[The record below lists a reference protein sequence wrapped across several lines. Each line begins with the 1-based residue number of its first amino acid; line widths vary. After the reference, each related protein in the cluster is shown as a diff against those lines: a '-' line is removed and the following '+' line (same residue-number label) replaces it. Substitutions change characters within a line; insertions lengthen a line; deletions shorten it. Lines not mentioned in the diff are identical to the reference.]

1 NLFFIGSYALNPFNK
16 LSIGVNANIAY
27 QGNFGAPGWGFG
39 FDAGISYRL
48 LYDPYFGHHIIGIA
62 YKNLFSPFGNGKI
75 SMPYSSQIKMQY
87 HVSFFRNRF
96 NFDYQIAFNDLNSKN
111 SFFVNGSKKID
122 WDMGFQIGAEVIKNL
137 RITAIADLNQETKL
151 SSFGLVAGMDLQKL
165 KNSRNLSFSYQY
177 LQNLKTDLIGMHS
190 LYTAARM
197 GIHRE
202 QIFARNMAHKAQ
214 YIISD
219 MYTKAMQ
226 QYFSGQYWE
235 SYFNFSRLLI
245 DNPEF
250 FKNDAVAFYAA
261 SCLEK
266 LDMRQQALRCY
277 QELKKQFTESSYISL
292 ADLGMMRIL
301 YREGRFADVEKKF
314 TDILADSSVVD
325 SIKQYAT
332 YYMGE
337 TELLQGNYGAASEY
351 LSQIEQ
357 DHSLYGFAQHSMA
370 TVAEFLGKDKDSI
383 RQYLFN
389 VVESA
394 QVNNPAQKEILNR
407 SLVLLGYLYY
417 EENLMSKAVVAL
429 RMVSKDS
436 YFYEDAML
444 GLGWAAVKAKQ
455 WDDCIEAGKALASV
469 SKKEIILSEA
479 SLLQAYGYLQKKQ
492 YDTAENLLTG
502 AMALIETYDDSISGR
517 VLSKALKYDRNRIL
531 YDSIAEQYVQI
542 AGAKLWE
549 IDSDQLEIL
558 HEDQMIIKSN
568 IDKSLRAADEYKRT
582 RFFERSLTRL
592 KEDIE
597 YALATVQR
605 IHRSVEIEE
614 ADEEQKIE
622 NKIKELQKKMKKSE
636 ME

>member
-1 NLFFIGSYALNPFNK
+1 MGRCRIIRAVFVIVFFLLISGRTVADGPPGEYLLSDRWRQLFTVCSPLDNPALIMEEPYRTFRGVLAFSSGDPARLFEMGAVQPLGLYSTAAITLAGENGGTVRNARIIGDSIVSGGSFSNNNLFFIGSYALNPFNK

-429 RMVSKDS
+429 RMV
-436 YFYEDAML
+436 
-444 GLGWAAVKAKQ
+444 
-455 WDDCIEAGKALASV
+455 
-469 SKKEIILSEA
+469 
-479 SLLQAYGYLQKKQ
+479 
-492 YDTAENLLTG
+492 
-502 AMALIETYDDSISGR
+502 
-517 VLSKALKYDRNRIL
+517 
-531 YDSIAEQYVQI
+531 
-542 AGAKLWE
+542 
-549 IDSDQLEIL
+549 
-558 HEDQMIIKSN
+558 
-568 IDKSLRAADEYKRT
+568 
-582 RFFERSLTRL
+582 
-592 KEDIE
+592 
-597 YALATVQR
+597 
-605 IHRSVEIEE
+605 
-614 ADEEQKIE
+614 
-622 NKIKELQKKMKKSE
+622 
-636 ME
+636 